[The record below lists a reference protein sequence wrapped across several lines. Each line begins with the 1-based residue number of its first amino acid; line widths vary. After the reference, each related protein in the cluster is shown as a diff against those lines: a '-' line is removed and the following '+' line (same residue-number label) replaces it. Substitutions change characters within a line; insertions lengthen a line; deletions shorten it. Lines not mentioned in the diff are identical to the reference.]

1 MSIVHSALIEKRQNK
16 IFRKIQKKSTKNR
29 SSLDSKLAPLLDF
42 RCFNGR
48 GSKRPNE
55 VKFLGV
61 TIDNQL
67 KFKTHFQH
75 VTKKVRSG
83 LAALTFT
90 KHILNYTAKLQI
102 YNGLIKPFLE
112 YCPLVWMTKLKSTE
126 MNTTL
131 QKKNA

>member
-1 MSIVHSALIEKRQNK
+1 MVFVFCPSKKAEKSRATKLNLK
-16 IFRKIQKKSTKNR
+16 IGAQEISEV
-29 SSLDSKLAPLLDF
+29 D
-42 RCFNGR
+42 
-48 GSKRPNE
+48 E

-90 KHILNYTAKLQI
+90 KHILNYTAKR
-102 YNGLIKPFLE
+102 
-112 YCPLVWMTKLKSTE
+112 CRST
-126 MNTTL
+126 MALSNHSWNTVL
-131 QKKNA
+131 WSG